1 MFFGSVLNVFCLRMT
16 NDTEVISFIFSW
28 LFLIIL
34 SLFPFMSAAL
44 LYDKRKEIADGNET
58 YLKRYGTFYRDFKQ
72 DHAWYC
78 LQFYPIFLLRRLVF
92 ASMLIILEGYP
103 EIQWN
108 IFIFSCITVSFI
120 FIPL

>member
-1 MFFGSVLNVFCLRMT
+1 MLFGSILNVFSLRIS
-16 NDTEVISFIFSW
+16 NDTEIISFSLSCLFSA
-28 LFLIIL
+28 LLI
-34 SLFPFMSAAL
+34 LFPFMTAAL

-58 YLKRYGTFYRDFKQ
+58 YLKRYGTVYRDFKQ

-78 LQFYPIFLLRRLVF
+78 LQFYPIFLLRRLIF
-92 ASMLIILEGYP
+92 ASTLIILEGYP

-120 FIPL
+120 FILL